1 MTTNKY
7 YTLVVD
13 EYNYPRI
20 KSRNQILED
29 ILNRLDDLD
38 RKIQSLHT
46 SVDFS
51 FDHSLEVILDSLNEK
66 KDYHPITDD
75 NPHIQF

>member
-20 KSRNQILED
+20 KSRNHVLEEIMD
-29 ILNRLDDLD
+29 RLDDLD

-46 SVDFS
+46 SLDVS
-51 FDHSLEVILDSLNEK
+51 FEHLLEVICNRKIK
-66 KDYHPITDD
+66 KCI
-75 NPHIQF
+75 

>member
-20 KSRNQILED
+20 KSINHVLEEIMD
-29 ILNRLDDLD
+29 RLDDLD

-46 SVDFS
+46 SLDVS
-51 FDHSLEVILDSLNEK
+51 LEHSLEVILDSLNEK

-75 NPHIQF
+75 NPNIRF

>member
-20 KSRNQILED
+20 KSRNRVLEEIMD
-29 ILNRLDDLD
+29 RLDDLD

-46 SVDFS
+46 SLDVS
-51 FDHSLEVILDSLNEK
+51 FEHSLEVILDSLNEK

-75 NPHIQF
+75 NPNIRF